1 MFENDGQKTQIM
13 DLAEE
18 IVLTEE
24 KIKRLEK
31 EVVAKRAEIIAV
43 MQQSGQLSG
52 GYENKLH
59 PRLETQLK
67 ISKRGS
73 VEDKQLHSWLAEHD
87 LADIIKPFVHAGTLQ
102 STLVKFIDAGNELP
116 PEIFNQFEKTVVKFG
131 GRTEF
136 LRNNNSVGT
145 AHPTGE

>member
-1 MFENDGQKTQIM
+1 MFENEGQKTRVM

-24 KIKRLEK
+24 TIKRLGK

-52 GYENKLH
+52 GYDNKLK

-67 ISKRGS
+67 ISKWGS
-73 VEDKQLHSWLAEHD
+73 VEDSDLHCWLAEND

-102 STLVKFIDAGNELP
+102 STLVKFIAKGNTLP
-116 PEIFNQFEKTVVKFG
+116 PDMFNQFEKTVVRMN
-131 GRTEF
+131 GRADF
-136 LRNNNSVGT
+136 LRELTTNTTKGT
-145 AHPTGE
+145 KC